1 MKQTIY
7 LDVLICLN
15 LFINY
20 FILLSTINILHMKVS
35 RKRLMLASSLGAFYS
50 LYIFLPKVNFSI
62 SLLIKLIMA
71 ASIVFVAFCPKSLKV
86 FSKTFFLFYL
96 ISFAFGGIAFFVW
109 HYMSPKGLFVN
120 NSIVYLDF
128 PPLFLLISTFIAYT
142 IIKLSNVL
150 FVSQDFTSSTYE
162 ILIEYNKKIAVI
174 KAKVDTGNTLK
185 EPFSGNPVIVTDY
198 KFIKYIIPAELAN
211 YFNKNTETESLKKL
225 KNFRFIPYN
234 TISGNGLLPA
244 FKPDKIKV
252 LNSNSINKDAYV
264 AICNNK
270 FSNESYHALISIDLI
285 N

>member
-1 MKQTIY
+1 M
-7 LDVLICLN
+7 
-15 LFINY
+15 
-20 FILLSTINILHMKVS
+20 
-35 RKRLMLASSLGAFYS
+35 
-50 LYIFLPKVNFSI
+50 
-62 SLLIKLIMA
+62 
-71 ASIVFVAFCPKSLKV
+71 
-86 FSKTFFLFYL
+86 
-96 ISFAFGGIAFFVW
+96 
-109 HYMSPKGLFVN
+109 
-120 NSIVYLDF
+120 
-128 PPLFLLISTFIAYT
+128 
-142 IIKLSNVL
+142 
-150 FVSQDFTSSTYE
+150 
-162 ILIEYNKKIAVI
+162 I

>member
-174 KAKVDTGNTLK
+174 MPAYNAEKTL
-185 EPFSGNPVIVTDY
+185 
-198 KFIKYIIPAELAN
+198 
-211 YFNKNTETESLKKL
+211 
-225 KNFRFIPYN
+225 
-234 TISGNGLLPA
+234 
-244 FKPDKIKV
+244 DKSK
-252 LNSNSINKDAYV
+252 S
-264 AICNNK
+264 
-270 FSNESYHALISIDLI
+270 
-285 N
+285 